1 MNTNLNFIMCD
12 KYSVEIIGEI
22 KSHWD
27 SQIHK
32 FSATKKFL
40 KIFLIRR
47 KNLIQVKKINLSTAR
62 FLKIFAKM
70 FFVIFMCFA
79 LFMLSVRIQ
88 WWPLITIKKSKKSKK
103 CKNFKETLCKKINLS
118 KKNVL
123 FSKFHPIS
131 AYKWNFLSQ
140 IPKFNH

>member
-32 FSATKKFL
+32 FSAKKKFL

-88 WWPLITIKKSKKSKK
+88 WWSPSRKAKKAKILRKR
-103 CKNFKETLCKKINLS
+103 TVKKINLS